1 VRVSLLS
8 LKFWHVCFDLI
19 YGYLLCSTG
28 VLEKISTSFRHH
40 RMDTG
45 SMEHLD
51 DLLEEEGA
59 IMVTESTDVDVSKGK
74 SNDNDRSGVMPPRI
88 PVKQTDSLR
97 VGVLEGTTFLND
109 YIVVSTLGRGAFGKV
124 KLCLNVQDNA
134 LYAVKVVESSTLK
147 NHKKSKQLS
156 KSTDKSVHSNS
167 KWSDFDDTEIQH
179 EAEVMKA
186 LNHPNLVQ
194 LYEVIRSKSGKTL
207 MVMEYCEAGPLVE
220 TERFSISDGTMPEI
234 MVQHIFRQIVLGLN
248 YLHSNGIVHGDI
260 KPENMLL
267 SGDGTVKISD
277 FGQSQILDHDS
288 KLTKTLGTPAYLSP
302 EICAGEEYDG
312 FAADI
317 WALGVSL
324 YYFVFGKLPFE
335 SESVADLYDKI
346 SDDHIIYPENVA
358 LPINLQDLFIRLL
371 NKDPKFRIK
380 CHELLDHPWLSEE
393 HELIE
398 DMSPVAGE
406 AETSTFMSNAITKE
420 LNRER
425 SSNKSADDEH
435 AGLISRSDSSKFAA
449 HLLRS
454 LSQHQSTRLRNGS
467 ENLLFHS
474 LHRDSGVLGEMSG
487 IDGSQNM
494 DNENRDNSEKE
505 LETFKSV
512 ADQLLETQ
520 REMLEERDSMKSRS
534 QNASDRLGTVAH
546 VPKKNSLAESIA
558 GQTEEGGAF
567 SEEHASAVLSSALS
581 VISQDLSSGMEKI
594 VAAEGRN
601 NSFKSP
607 FEDEGDHVADVITDA
622 TLMHFKAGEEIDQ
635 FGTGAST
642 FSYFIDEG
650 SVELR
655 YRAELPVPLDEVVR
669 NCVYNVLRSQATAD
683 LSNADSLCFAENASS
698 ITVSHKKSGVWDSVE
713 KSASSLFSSSS
724 PFFGLLKSKTTESID
739 YGVETSVTQVMDTAE
754 RMLRGCQDGT
764 LGNLLTSKRGK
775 SQFLGILSIT
785 EPEYFGDKWLTS
797 AVALEDVVVIRMTR
811 EGLERF
817 LVANPLSQI
826 HLRAS
831 MATSVSEILKLEALE
846 KIALARRKMLSS
858 HSHTSHGS
866 FTTLGAGLEEV
877 AKHIT
882 DTAVA
887 GAEILAKLDIFA
899 LASKL
904 RDHSL
909 EGISSRKGKRHS
921 KMDT

>member
-1 VRVSLLS
+1 MRILS
-8 LKFWHVCFDLI
+8 LKRQHASIDHI
-19 YGYLLCSTG
+19 NLLLVCSTG

-59 IMVTESTDVDVSKGK
+59 VMVNESTDVDLSKDK
-74 SNDNDRSGVMPPRI
+74 SKEEDRNGAIPPRI

-134 LYAVKVVESSTLK
+134 LYAVKVVEASTLK

-156 KSTDKSVHSNS
+156 KSTDKSVNS
-167 KWSDFDDTEIQH
+167 KWSDFDDSEIQR

-194 LYEVIRSKSGKTL
+194 LYEVIRSSSGKTL

-220 TERFSISDGTMPEI
+220 TEKFSISDGTMPEI

-248 YLHSNGIVHGDI
+248 YLHSSGIVHGDI

-277 FGQSQILDHDS
+277 FGQSQILDRDS

-302 EICAGEEYDG
+302 EICAGEDYDG

-335 SESVADLYDKI
+335 SESVADLYDMI
-346 SDDHIIYPENVA
+346 SDDQIIYPEDVA

-371 NKDPKFRIK
+371 NKNPKYRIK

-398 DMSPVAGE
+398 DMSPVAEE
-406 AETSTFMSNAITKE
+406 AETSTFMSNAIAKFETD
-420 LNRER
+420 RR
-425 SSNKSADDEH
+425 TSSNKSADDDH

-449 HLLRS
+449 QLLRS
-454 LSQHQSTRLRNGS
+454 LSQHQSTKFRNGS

-474 LHRDSGVLGEMSG
+474 LHRDSGVFGEMSG
-487 IDGSQNM
+487 LDGGQSK
-494 DNENRDNSEKE
+494 DHKNRDNSEKE

-520 REMLEERDSMKSRS
+520 REILEERDSMKSRS
-534 QNASDRLGTVAH
+534 QNASDRVGTVGSGN
-546 VPKKNSLAESIA
+546 VPKKKSLVESIA
-558 GQTEEGGAF
+558 GQAEEGGAF

-581 VISQDLSSGMEKI
+581 VISQDIASGMENI
-594 VAAEGRN
+594 VIAEEQD

-607 FEDEGDHVADVITDA
+607 FEDGNDHLADVVNDA
-622 TLMHFKAGEEIDQ
+622 ALMHFKAGEEIDQ
-635 FGTGAST
+635 FGTGGSP
-642 FSYFIDEG
+642 FSYFIDQG

-698 ITVSHKKSGVWDSVE
+698 ITLSHKKSGVWDSVE

-724 PFFGLLKSKTTESID
+724 PFFGLLKSRTVESID

-764 LGNLLTSKRGK
+764 LGNLLTAKRGK

-785 EPEYFGDKWLTS
+785 EPEYFGDKWFTS

-858 HSHTSHGS
+858 YSHTSQGS

-909 EGISSRKGKRHS
+909 EGISSRKGKRHP
-921 KMDT
+921 KNDT